1 MSVGVLARWITE
13 EEARLVG
20 YQKLEDL
27 RKWLRHVGFYSHKL
41 QQTDSDILQKI
52 KNYIESAREEVKDT
66 GVEDLDAEGLDE
78 QIMALLEL
86 IDGFNPDVL
95 FRYNLI
101 NEETKIVLAHS
112 CLSWIADAQGIM
124 EDPEKAK
131 SQISL
136 LDLRGHLATVFQNR
150 FPKFF
155 GYRVVVVSQMFRL
168 HLKLVD
174 GPSQLDV
181 PDAAPMYALMPY
193 LDEFLRWELRKTGLA
208 MKYYIYPPNSQP
220 KDMLCDIDVI

>member
-1 MSVGVLARWITE
+1 MDNLSVVVLARWITE

-20 YQKLEDL
+20 YQKLGDL
-27 RKWLRHVGFYSHKL
+27 RKWLRHVGFHWV
-41 QQTDSDILQKI
+41 QHDILKKI
-52 KNYIESAREEVKDT
+52 RNYIESAREEVEDT
-66 GVEDLDAEGLDE
+66 RIEDLDAESLDK

-86 IDGFNPDVL
+86 IDGFNPDVR
-95 FRYNLI
+95 FRYMLN

-112 CLSWIADAQGIM
+112 CLAWIADAQGIM
-124 EDPEKAK
+124 DDPMKAR
-131 SQISL
+131 SNISL
-136 LDLRGHLATVFQNR
+136 LDLRKHLATVFQNR

-155 GYRVVVVSQMFRL
+155 GYRLVVQGQMFRL
-168 HLKLVD
+168 RLKLVD

-208 MKYYIYPPNSQP
+208 MKYYIYPPNPQP
-220 KDMLCDIDVI
+220 KDMLCDINVI